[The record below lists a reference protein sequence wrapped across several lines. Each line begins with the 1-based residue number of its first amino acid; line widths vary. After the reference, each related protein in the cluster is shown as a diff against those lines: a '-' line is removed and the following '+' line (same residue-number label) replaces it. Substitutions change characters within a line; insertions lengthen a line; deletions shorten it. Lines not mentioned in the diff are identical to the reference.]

1 MSAQGKERIDHVW
14 MKVLDQKNEGV
25 GKTELNE
32 SWRDETGIGGE
43 EEKSVKE
50 GRDKH
55 TDTQPSFNR

>member
-1 MSAQGKERIDHVW
+1 MSAQGKERIDHVC
-14 MKVLDQKNEGV
+14 MKVLDQRNEGV